1 MRIPKGVGLI
11 LKALLTLSLILSV
24 PGLSGAATKKE
35 ILITG
40 KTMGTFYRIK
50 FLTRKDVS
58 QSLWEKKVKIRL
70 KEVNARLSM
79 YQKDS
84 EISRFNRTPE
94 NQAFRLS
101 RDFYAVLLQCRD
113 LHDRSQGAWD
123 GTVKPLVDL
132 WGFGTREKTGQL
144 PVDSDIRAALAKTG
158 FARLVLGEK
167 TLTKTVPGITLDLGS
182 IAKGYGVDEI
192 ARLFADAGIPDH
204 LVEIGG
210 ELAGSGRNKKGKP
223 WTVGITKPKKGALN
237 PGLYKVVSLD
247 NAAIATSGNYRNF
260 FEYQGKTYSHIIN
273 PKTGYPVENK
283 VVSASVIA
291 PDCTRADGLAT
302 ALMVMDVDAGI
313 ALINSLENTE
323 CLIVKKDGDR
333 LIPLRSTNFHRFEK
347 GR

>member
-1 MRIPKGVGLI
+1 MLTPKGVV
-11 LKALLTLSLILSV
+11 LILSALLILSI
-24 PGLSGAATKKE
+24 PGLSGASSKKE
-35 ILITG
+35 FVLTG

-50 FLTRKDVS
+50 FLTRKPIS
-58 QSLWEKKVKIRL
+58 QSLWDKKVKIRL

-94 NQAFRLS
+94 HQAFRLS
-101 RDFYAVLLQCRD
+101 KDFYAVLLQCRN
-113 LHDRSQGAWD
+113 LHRLSHGAWD

-132 WGFGTREKTGQL
+132 WGFGTREKTGTL
-144 PVDSDIRAALAKTG
+144 PSDQDIRAALAKTG
-158 FARLVLGEK
+158 FSRLVLGEK
-167 TLTKTVPGITLDLGS
+167 KTLTKTVAGITLDLGS

-192 ARLFADAGIPDH
+192 ARLFAEAGIFDH

-210 ELAGSGRNKKGKP
+210 ELAAAGRNKKGNP
-223 WTVGITKPKKGALN
+223 WTVGITKPQKGTLN
-237 PGLYKVVSLD
+237 PGLYRVVSLD

-273 PKTGYPVENK
+273 PQTGYPVENK

-313 ALINSLENTE
+313 ALVNRLENTE
-323 CLIVKKDGDR
+323 CLIIKKEGDR
-333 LIPLRSTNFHRFEK
+333 MVPVRSEGFKRFEYE
-347 GR
+347 R